1 MTTPIAIPQDPE
13 KIRQASQK
21 VWPHIDDETPTSLV
35 QHIANLHT
43 FLAHYQALLN
53 ASPDPEPFDLE
64 RAKAGEAVQT
74 RDGRKVRLLCFDRK
88 SADDSFPL
96 AGLVE
101 DPKTEWP
108 VTWTKEGNFFAQPAN
123 DDRDLFMA
131 PRPVEHRIIWLNV
144 YPDYSVSPFRVHTD
158 REFADRCADRDRI
171 ACIPVAVPEGGKG

>member
-53 ASPDPEPFDLE
+53 ASPDPEPFDLA

-74 RDGRKVRLLCFDRK
+74 RGGLKVELIKFDLDHSQPLLGVIQHPNGQTAEQWCVDGCFYVASNNNPYDLL
-88 SADDSFPL
+88 
-96 AGLVE
+96 
-101 DPKTEWP
+101 
-108 VTWTKEGNFFAQPAN
+108 
-123 DDRDLFMA
+123 MY
-131 PRPVEHRIIWLNV
+131 PRPVEQRIMLLNV
-144 YPDYSVSPFRVHTD
+144 FKDNSISIWDTQEKADLNGYS
-158 REFADRCADRDRI
+158 RI
-171 ACIPVAVPEGGKG
+171 ACIPVAVPEGRKG